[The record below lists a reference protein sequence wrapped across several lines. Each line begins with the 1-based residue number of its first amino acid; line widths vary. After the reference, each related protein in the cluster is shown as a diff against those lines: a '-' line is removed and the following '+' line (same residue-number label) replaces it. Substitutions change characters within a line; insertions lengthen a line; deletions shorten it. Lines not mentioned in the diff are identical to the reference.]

1 MKICII
7 GSGYVGLVSGACFA
21 EVGHHVICV
30 DNDQRKVDSLLAGKV
45 PIYEPGLEELVH
57 QNVSAKRL
65 QFTTSTEE
73 GVDNSEVIF
82 IAVPT
87 PPLADGSVD
96 LSYIEKVA
104 REGDAEKLSRAFSEM
119 KDRFASTS
127 YAQQAGLLVA
137 KSLYESGKLDDA
149 KATLTW
155 VAEKSADA
163 GYASVG
169 RLRLAGVLMDAK
181 AYDEALKA
189 LDAGVAEEFAALQA
203 DRRGDI
209 YLAQGKKPEA
219 KAQYLKAFKA
229 FDERTDYRR
238 LVLVKLNSLGVDPL
252 EDVATKSADG
262 DKGVASK

>member
-1 MKICII
+1 MANH
-7 GSGYVGLVSGACFA
+7 L
-21 EVGHHVICV
+21 
-30 DNDQRKVDSLLAGKV
+30 D
-45 PIYEPGLEELVH
+45 LEEQEQLDEIKHFCKQYGNAITWVLIVVLGAYAAWNGY
-57 QNVSAKRL
+57 QYWQRSQAAQAAAL
-65 QFTTSTEE
+65 FDE
-73 GVDNSEVIF
+73 
-82 IAVPT
+82 
-87 PPLADGSVD
+87 
-96 LSYIEKVA
+96 IEKVS
-104 REGDAEKLSRAFSEM
+104 REGDADKLARAFSEM
-119 KDRFASTS
+119 KDRFASTA

-137 KSLYESGKLDDA
+137 KSLYESGKLDQT

-181 AYDEALKA
+181 AYDEALKV
-189 LDAGVAEEFAALQA
+189 LDSGVAEEFAALQA

-209 YLAQGKKPEA
+209 LLAQGKKPEA

-252 EDVATKSADG
+252 EEAASKATGG
-262 DKGVASK
+262 DKSVPSK